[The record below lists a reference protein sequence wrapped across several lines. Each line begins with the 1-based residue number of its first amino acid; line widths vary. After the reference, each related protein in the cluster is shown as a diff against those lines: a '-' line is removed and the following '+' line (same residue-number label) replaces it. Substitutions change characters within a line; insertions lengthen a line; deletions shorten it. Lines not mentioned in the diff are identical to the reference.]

1 MSQLLYSS
9 LASDPDLA
17 ELVEIFV
24 ESLPERVESLRQAFE
39 QGDWETLRR
48 TAHQLKG
55 AAGSYGFDPLSPS
68 AAQLEQSVASGPE
81 QDVEAIRQAL
91 EELLDLC
98 SRVRAGTPQQQG
110 HQQEAAGWL

>member
-24 ESLPERVESLRQAFE
+24 ESLPERVETLRQAFE

-68 AAQLEQSVASGPE
+68 AAQLEQRIGMGEE
-81 QDVEAIRQAL
+81 QDVEAVRQAL
-91 EELLDLC
+91 DELLELC
-98 SRVRAGTPQQQG
+98 AQVRAGVP
-110 HQQEAAGWL
+110 E

>member
-1 MSQLLYSS
+1 MTQPVYSS

-24 ESLPERVESLRQAFE
+24 ESLPQRIQTLQQAFD

-55 AAGSYGFDPLSPS
+55 AAGSYGFDPLSP
-68 AAQLEQSVASGPE
+68 AAARLEQAVASASDPE
-81 QDVEAIRQAL
+81 QELEGIRQAL
-91 EELLDLC
+91 DELLDLC
-98 SRVRAGTPQQQG
+98 SRVRAGAP
-110 HQQEAAGWL
+110 A

>member
-48 TAHQLKG
+48 TAHQIKG

-68 AAQLEQSVASGPE
+68 AAQLEQRIGAGE
-81 QDVEAIRQAL
+81 DQDVEAIRQAL
-91 EELLDLC
+91 DELLELC
-98 SRVRAGTPQQQG
+98 ARVRAGMP
-110 HQQEAAGWL
+110 E